1 MAHQPTTLENLS
13 MAPSEQDQR
22 KIIEQ
27 ESAWTDSA
35 FGGIDLSQFP
45 NLQPPPP
52 TQSKDDGRFARD
64 WRDTA
69 LSASAT
75 ALRKFVSDPDTESLE
90 RVGNEIGNE
99 GLRDEVRQRKG
110 ESIAAAFKRAC
121 PAYLPTIRRSAI
133 EYPDRR

>member
-1 MAHQPTTLENLS
+1 MAL
-13 MAPSEQDQR
+13 SEQDQR

-52 TQSKDDGRFARD
+52 AQSRDDGRFAKD

-75 ALRKFVSDPDTESLE
+75 ELRKFVSDPDTETLE
-90 RVGNEIGNE
+90 RVGNELNNADY
-99 GLRDEVRQRKG
+99 LREVRDRQGGDR
-110 ESIAAAFKRAC
+110 C
-121 PAYLPTIRRSAI
+121 RRL
-133 EYPDRR
+133 